1 MYSAELI
8 QQRFTAPQD
17 YNLWPQAENHTQWPG
32 TGKMGDPIFDAFYSS
47 EIQFIS
53 NDTYQQGAVQ
63 AAGAA
68 LLDRIGKPVVLL
80 GHSQG
85 GPMATVI
92 ADARPNLTEAIVLL
106 EPMGPPF
113 QQAVFSNKSSLVWGL
128 ADIPL
133 VYSPAVTNPNT
144 ELVKETIAPTAENT
158 ASCILQAESPA
169 PRHLVNLAPKPILV
183 VTAEASYHAVY
194 DQCTVAYLRQAG
206 CSRTEHLE
214 LRSVGVHGNGHMMFM
229 EKNSNDIW
237 ELLQRWIGEHIPDF

>member
-1 MYSAELI
+1 MRLLLCRRQIRTIRNRWSCLREPDVRGETQPIGWRNKTNSPCLGPRKCPNGDSKDVTIAIQIQQPKSCMQNFLNKPDGGRGWASLFIQQGYEVYIIDQISRGRSAWRIGAGASLPTMYSAELI

-17 YNLWPQAENHTQWPG
+17 YVLWPQAVNHTQWPG
-32 TGKMGDPIFDAFYSS
+32 TGKMGDLIFDAFYSS

-106 EPMGPPF
+106 EPMG
-113 QQAVFSNKSSLVWGL
+113 Q
-128 ADIPL
+128 
-133 VYSPAVTNPNT
+133 
-144 ELVKETIAPTAENT
+144 
-158 ASCILQAESPA
+158 
-169 PRHLVNLAPKPILV
+169 
-183 VTAEASYHAVY
+183 
-194 DQCTVAYLRQAG
+194 
-206 CSRTEHLE
+206 
-214 LRSVGVHGNGHMMFM
+214 
-229 EKNSNDIW
+229 
-237 ELLQRWIGEHIPDF
+237 IGRAHV